1 MPKLPKVGAQFFY
14 EICLFPNSLPE
25 SETGGLCSFG
35 PSLKH
40 DKMTVGVLVNGNLG
54 VLEYTRE
61 IPGGWSPVSGWD
73 HVLLLDTW
81 ILDHDSDAL
90 YSSHSGPTKHSHN
103 HTHITKIYIISSST
117 TRPTISALLIL
128 RGK

>member
-1 MPKLPKVGAQFFY
+1 
-14 EICLFPNSLPE
+14 
-25 SETGGLCSFG
+25 
-35 PSLKH
+35 
-40 DKMTVGVLVNGNLG
+40 MTVGLLVNGNLG

-117 TRPTISALLIL
+117 TRPTISALLTL

>member
-1 MPKLPKVGAQFFY
+1 
-14 EICLFPNSLPE
+14 
-25 SETGGLCSFG
+25 
-35 PSLKH
+35 
-40 DKMTVGVLVNGNLG
+40 MTVGLLVNGNLG

-61 IPGGWSPVSGWD
+61 IPGGWSPVSGRD

-90 YSSHSGPTKHSHN
+90 YSSQVQQSTHIV
-103 HTHITKIYIISSST
+103 THITKIYIISSST

>member
-1 MPKLPKVGAQFFY
+1 MCAKAA
-14 EICLFPNSLPE
+14 CLSPNSLSE

-35 PSLKH
+35 PSLEH
-40 DKMTVGVLVNGNLG
+40 DKMTVGLLVNGNLG

-61 IPGGWSPVSGWD
+61 IPGGWSPVSGRD

-90 YSSHSGPTKHSHN
+90 YSSHSGPTKHSHC
-103 HTHITKIYIISSST
+103 HTHNKDLYYLIINNSSNNFSLINITGQIEHT
-117 TRPTISALLIL
+117 
-128 RGK
+128 G